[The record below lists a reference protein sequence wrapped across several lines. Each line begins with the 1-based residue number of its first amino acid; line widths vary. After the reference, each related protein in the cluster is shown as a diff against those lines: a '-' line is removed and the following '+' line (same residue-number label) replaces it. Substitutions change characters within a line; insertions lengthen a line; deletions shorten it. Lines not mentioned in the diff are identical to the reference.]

1 MLTEERY
8 QAILDLLEEEGSVTI
23 QQLMTAID
31 VSESTVRRDLNA
43 MAKKGLLQKV
53 YGGALSKERT
63 INTIDEEV
71 QKRKEMFCDEKSQIA
86 KYAAEQIVP
95 KDFVYLDA
103 GTTTERMIDY
113 LVEKEVTFVTNAI
126 GHAKKLSGKGYQ
138 VYLLGGEF
146 KGRTEAI
153 VGEEAMI
160 CVEKFNFTKGFFGTN
175 GMSIEHGFTTPEYKE
190 AMVKKKAM
198 EHCKQCFV
206 LADSSK
212 FSAISSVK
220 FGEFEN
226 AMIIT
231 NHTEQVDLSKWS
243 NIKEV

>member
-8 QAILDLLEEEGSVTI
+8 QAILDLLEAEGSVTI

-53 YGGALSKERT
+53 YGGALPKERT

-71 QKRKEMFCDEKSQIA
+71 QKRKEMYCDEKSQIA
-86 KYAAEQIVP
+86 RYAAELIVP

-175 GMSIEHGFTTPEYKE
+175 GMSAEHGFTTPEYKE
-190 AMVKKKAM
+190 AMVKRKAM